1 MICPHCNRSLPTV
14 TKRQL
19 EILRLLSLG
28 DKEIA
33 ARLGIS
39 PQTVK
44 NHLLGIRQEMGH
56 LSRTGLVVTAL
67 KRGWLKLDEII
78 LPVGGNGES
87 QSG

>member
-1 MICPHCNRSLPTV
+1 MIICPHCNRPLPRV

-39 PQTVK
+39 PQTIK
-44 NHLLGIRQEMGH
+44 NHIQGIRQEMGP

-87 QSG
+87 